1 MKLSEYYSDHEI
13 LRTLSKKSDA
23 KKVIATF
30 QKMIVGKKKSRKI
43 QTYSIQYCITKR
55 LKTGLKAFISLLS
68 PKIKK
73 SARDWYNSRLLG
85 TVFGSWI
92 IYIRDEQLSENK
104 LSCESDRFFK
114 VGCLKRFQHKLSS
127 IHSITG
133 SLKTKYKFGLSYFI
147 YLSRLRAFEIFQSK
161 IAENNLC
168 GNKYTHG
175 KLFMEKK
182 QKSQNLGSFNILP
195 CFIS

>member
-23 KKVIATF
+23 KKVITKF
-30 QKMIVGKKKSRKI
+30 RKMIVGKKKSRKFQI
-43 QTYSIQYCITKR
+43 CSIQYCITKR
-55 LKTGLKAFISLLS
+55 LKTGLEAFISLLS

-73 SARDWYNSRLLG
+73 SARDWYESRLLG

-92 IYIRDEQLSENK
+92 MYIRDEQLSNNK
-104 LSCESDRFFK
+104 LSCESDKFFK
-114 VGCLKRFQHKLSS
+114 IRSLKLFQQKLSR

-147 YLSRLRAFEIFQSK
+147 YLCRLRTFEIFRAK

-175 KLFMEKK
+175 RLFMEKK
-182 QKSQNLGSFNILP
+182 QKSHNLGSFNVLQ
-195 CFIS
+195 CCIS